1 MPWSR
6 RKRISDERQEA
17 GCKGLTNAKDLL
29 LLLMLIF
36 FGFSETFFHLGHFTG
51 PAASFLKPQG
61 ILPEMVPTRDLQS
74 CPQSCSICTH
84 VTPRNSVSYHQ
95 QPGVP
100 RHSVGTKID
109 ITGHV
114 FAVLPAIPPMSLSE
128 LCSNKPWR
136 ATGESRPPCV
146 LRVFH
151 VQ

>member
-84 VTPRNSVSYHQ
+84 VTPRNSECLLDDCLVMAANCLIMTVSRVLIQ
-95 QPGVP
+95 D
-100 RHSVGTKID
+100 HS
-109 ITGHV
+109 
-114 FAVLPAIPPMSLSE
+114 FATL
-128 LCSNKPWR
+128 
-136 ATGESRPPCV
+136 
-146 LRVFH
+146 
-151 VQ
+151 